1 MMKHCLGQKL
11 YTLADV
17 ARAAGLDYSS
27 VFVKARYTKT
37 LPEPDVTLGHRC
49 FYSEERFQ
57 KIVAECKARKVGR
70 NDAK

>member
-1 MMKHCLGQKL
+1 MLNSLGQKL

-17 ARAAGLDYSS
+17 ARAAEIDYSS

-37 LPEPDVTLGHRC
+37 LPEPDMTLGHRC
-49 FYSEERFQ
+49 YYSEECFQ
-57 KIVAECKARKVGR
+57 RIVAECKARKVGR